1 MVKTH
6 KEGAKLYFLEYLKM
20 LQEKYD
26 VTNSEILLELSDSG
40 NTISKSNL
48 SHKLSGDRALSNN
61 ELNAIIRVISPSVAE
76 EEQLRT
82 LYKIYLF
89 GERKYDEVLLIN
101 EYIEEFDDETTV
113 LFTYKP
119 IELTEIADISDE
131 KLLADVVFSILSD
144 VWTKGKIKI
153 FCQPEYKKM
162 IDSLIYL
169 SGISNSAVEHI
180 VCFNNDYKADSNI
193 YNIKCLKTLDKL
205 VIKNHSHH
213 IKYYYD
219 KINSRANSFSIYPFF
234 IIAGQY
240 ALLISYDFK
249 IGYLIKEN
257 RFINCLSNEFDRI
270 FSSSQELFSLIDS
283 DLDYL
288 KLCSELENGVRN
300 RFYTLQYY
308 PCLIF
313 NGNEDIT
320 RNCIKDSFEYKDNVI
335 TLIKKRWETLDNVKG
350 YHLYHPLGMEEF
362 LKTGLTIDMSGS
374 IFKPVSLENRELLIK
389 MIRKHHNQMIY
400 EINKSF
406 LHIPKGLSMVCYDS
420 GIVLI
425 SYKINN
431 SNEARL
437 VIKERSIY
445 KSMLNFF
452 EYICGNEIQ
461 TQ

>member
-1 MVKTH
+1 M
-6 KEGAKLYFLEYLKM
+6 
-20 LQEKYD
+20 
-26 VTNSEILLELSDSG
+26 
-40 NTISKSNL
+40 
-48 SHKLSGDRALSNN
+48 
-61 ELNAIIRVISPSVAE
+61 
-76 EEQLRT
+76 
-82 LYKIYLF
+82 
-89 GERKYDEVLLIN
+89 
-101 EYIEEFDDETTV
+101 
-113 LFTYKP
+113 
-119 IELTEIADISDE
+119 
-131 KLLADVVFSILSD
+131 
-144 VWTKGKIKI
+144 
-153 FCQPEYKKM
+153 
-162 IDSLIYL
+162 
-169 SGISNSAVEHI
+169 
-180 VCFNNDYKADSNI
+180 
-193 YNIKCLKTLDKL
+193 
-205 VIKNHSHH
+205 
-213 IKYYYD
+213 
-219 KINSRANSFSIYPFF
+219 
-234 IIAGQY
+234 
-240 ALLISYDFK
+240 
-249 IGYLIKEN
+249 
-257 RFINCLSNEFDRI
+257 
-270 FSSSQELFSLIDS
+270 FSLIDS

-362 LKTGLTIDMSGS
+362 LKTCLTIDMSGN
-374 IFKPVSLENRELLIK
+374 IFKPVSIENRELLIK

-400 EINKSF
+400 EIKKSF